1 MLKFS
6 GRKLI
11 LGTALAVSALTAAAP
26 AAAQYYPQPQTAP
39 YGYNQGYQQPYQQN
53 YGYGQNQGYNNNW
66 GQARALMA
74 RVDQIRRQVRV
85 LDQRNILSQREAYRL
100 DAEAQQLRYRIAQL
114 GRNGLDQRER
124 YDVERRLARLER
136 AVQVNAYDRNGRYDN
151 SRYNDGRGTGFGGN
165 NGWNNGERDGD
176 RHDHDRNDRDD
187 D

>member
-26 AAAQYYPQPQTAP
+26 AAAQYYPQAQQG
-39 YGYNQGYQQPYQQN
+39 YGYSQGYTQPYQN
-53 YGYGQNQGYNNNW
+53 NGYGQRYGYANNW

-74 RVDQIRRQVRV
+74 RVDQVRQQVRI
-85 LDQRNILSQREAYRL
+85 LDRRNILSQREAYRL

-114 GRNGLDQRER
+114 SRGGINQNER

-136 AVQVNAYDRNGRYDN
+136 SVQINAYDRNGRYDN
-151 SRYNDGRGTGFGGN
+151 GRYNYDGRGTGFGGN
-165 NGWNNGERDGD
+165 NGWNNGDHDGD
-176 RHDHDRNDRDD
+176 RHDHDRDD
-187 D
+187 DDD